1 MQDFEKLGAFY
12 LGKVYDVDERAR
24 RDEIVMYDSKDL
36 VTHAVCVGMTG
47 SGKTGLCVGL
57 IEEAAI
63 DGIPSIVIDPKGDL
77 SNLLL
82 TFPEL
87 RAADFRA
94 WVNAEDATKAG
105 LSVDEFAGKQAEAW
119 SKGLAEWGQSG
130 ERIGRLR
137 GAADFAIYTPGS
149 SAGIPVSVLRSFE
162 APPPALVEDRELFR
176 ERVSG
181 TVSSLLGL
189 LSIEADPLRSREH
202 ILLSTILTGEW
213 SAGRGVDL
221 AALIRLIQQPPTAR
235 IGVMDLETFFPAA
248 DRFALAMQMNS
259 LLAAP
264 GFEAWMEGEALDIGS
279 ILYTP
284 AGKPRV
290 AVFSIAHLN
299 DAERMFFVSLLFNQ
313 ILAWVRQQSGTT
325 SLRALVYMDEIA
337 GYFPP
342 VANPPSK
349 QAMLTLMKQAR
360 AFGVGMV
367 LATQNPVDL
376 DYKGLANAGT
386 WFLGRL
392 QTERDK
398 ARVLDGLEGAA
409 AAASAAFDRDACDR
423 ILSGLGSR
431 VFLMNNVHEDGPVVF
446 QTRWTMSYLRGPL
459 TRGQIKQLSG
469 HARGGAGSVG
479 GVGGASESTLASDA
493 AGGAPGVGA
502 PIPGPASRATPGL
515 GPTIASASGTSSVP
529 APVPAPE
536 MTRSPATTPAASRV
550 NISTAARV
558 GADRSR
564 PVLAPEIPQYFLPAR
579 VEGGVVYVPMVLGL
593 GKVFFSDS
601 KLGVEETETHSWLA
615 AFGGGPIAVDW
626 EHAERVDVW
635 ERDLDK
641 SPADGAAFE
650 SVPTDAAK
658 AKSYELWKKD
668 LAGELYRSAKLELLQ
683 SPSSGEVSKLGESE
697 KDFRLRLQQA
707 AREDRDAKAEQLR
720 RKYAPKM
727 TTLQERIRRAEQQ
740 LAVQEEQAKSAKM
753 QTAISFG
760 SAILSAFLGRKK
772 ISSGNVGRVGTVA
785 RGMTRQSKESSDVDR
800 AEDTVG
806 ALRVQLKDLEAQ
818 FQSDL
823 DAMVSKIDPL
833 TEELETIALKP
844 KKTNVTVPA
853 VVLCW
858 VPHVR
863 GAAGLEGAWR

>member
-12 LGKVYDVDERAR
+12 LGRVYDVDARAR
-24 RDEIVMYDSKDL
+24 REEIVMYDSKDL

-77 SNLLL
+77 TNLLL

-94 WVNAEDATKAG
+94 WVNVEDATKAG
-105 LSVDEFAGKQAEAW
+105 LSPDEFAAAQAAKW
-119 SKGLAEWGQSG
+119 SAGLAEWGQSG
-130 ERIGRLR
+130 ERIKKLR
-137 GAADFAIYTPGS
+137 DAADFAIYTPGS
-149 SAGIPVSVLRSFE
+149 SAGIPVSVLRSFD
-162 APPPALVEDRELFR
+162 APPPALLEDRELFR

-189 LSIEADPLRSREH
+189 MSIEADPLRSREH

-235 IGVMDLETFFPAA
+235 IGVMELETFFPAA

-264 GFEAWMEGEALDIGS
+264 GFEAWMEGEALDIAS

-313 ILAWVRQQSGTT
+313 ILAWVRSQSGTT

-349 QAMLTLMKQAR
+349 NAMLTLMKQAR

-367 LATQNPVDL
+367 LATQNPVDI

-409 AAASAAFDRDACDR
+409 AAASAAFDRDACDK

-446 QTRWTMSYLRGPL
+446 QTRWTLSYLRGPL
-459 TRGQIKQLSG
+459 TRGQIKQLNGS
-469 HARGGAGSVG
+469 RNGAGSG
-479 GVGGASESTLASDA
+479 TSPGAATNTPGAAPLGFGTPTSSSALATEGAFTPSTSSSSARDTRPGSMQGASP
-493 AGGAPGVGA
+493 APGMTPA
-502 PIPGPASRATPGL
+502 PASGPAP
-515 GPTIASASGTSSVP
+515 
-529 APVPAPE
+529 
-536 MTRSPATTPAASRV
+536 SRV
-550 NISTAARV
+550 NISTAAPV
-558 GADRSR
+558 GNDRSR

-579 VEGGVVYVPMVLGL
+579 STDSVVYVPMVLGL

-615 AFGGGPIAVDW
+615 AFGSGPIAIDW
-626 EHAERVDVW
+626 EHAERVDMW
-635 ERDLDK
+635 ESDLDK
-641 SPADGAAFE
+641 SPAGGASFE
-650 SVPTDAAK
+650 TVPTDAAK
-658 AKSYELWKKD
+658 AKSYEVWKKD
-668 LAGELYRSAKLELLQ
+668 LAAELYRSTKLELLQ
-683 SPSSGEVSKLGESE
+683 SPSSGEISKLGEGE
-697 KDFRLRLQQA
+697 KEFRLRLQQA

-720 RKYAPKM
+720 RKYAPRM
-727 TTLQERIRRAEQQ
+727 TTLQDRIRRAEQQ

-800 AEDTVG
+800 AEDTVE
-806 ALRVQLKDLEAQ
+806 ALRAQLKELETQ

-833 TEELETIALKP
+833 TEELETITLKP

-863 GAAGLEGAWR
+863 SEKGLEGVWR

>member
-1 MQDFEKLGAFY
+1 MQDYEKLGAFY
-12 LGKVYDVDERAR
+12 LGKAYDVDARAR
-24 RDEIVMYDSKDL
+24 REDLVMYDSKDL

-87 RAADFRA
+87 RASDFRA

-105 LSVDEFAGKQAEAW
+105 LSIDEFAGRQAEMWA
-119 SKGLAEWGQSG
+119 KGLAEWGQSG
-130 ERIGRLR
+130 ERIRKLR
-137 GAADFAIYTPGS
+137 EAADFAIYTPGS
-149 SAGIPVSVLRSFE
+149 SAGIPVSVLRSFD
-162 APPPALVEDRELFR
+162 APPPALLEDRELFR

-189 LSIEADPLRSREH
+189 MSIEADPLRSREH

-235 IGVMDLETFFPAA
+235 IGVMELETFFPAA

-264 GFEAWMEGEALDIGS
+264 GFEAWMEGEPLDVGS

-349 QAMLTLMKQAR
+349 NAMLTLMKQAR

-367 LATQNPVDL
+367 LATQNPVDI

-409 AAASAAFDRDACDR
+409 AAASAAIDREACDK

-431 VFLMNNVHEDGPVVF
+431 VFLMNNVHEDAPVVF
-446 QTRWTMSYLRGPL
+446 QTRWTLSYLRGPL

-469 HARGGAGSVG
+469 ASGAGGVTGSPG
-479 GVGGASESTLASDA
+479 GGSQ
-493 AGGAPGVGA
+493 GVGA
-502 PIPGPASRATPGL
+502 SAPAPTPSSTPASSLAAPSTSVRDAR
-515 GPTIASASGTSSVP
+515 SASVP
-529 APVPAPE
+529 GV
-536 MTRSPATTPAASRV
+536 SPASDVTRAPGATPAASRV
-550 NISTAARV
+550 NVSTPSPA

-615 AFGGGPIAVDW
+615 AFGHGPIAVDW
-626 EHAERVDVW
+626 EHAERVDLW
-635 ERDLDK
+635 ESDLDK
-641 SPADGAAFE
+641 SPAAGAAFE

-658 AKSYELWKKD
+658 SKSYELWKKD
-668 LAGELYRSAKLELLQ
+668 LAGELYRSAKLEILQ

-772 ISSGNVGRVGTVA
+772 ISGGNVGRVGTVA

-800 AEDTVG
+800 AEETVE
-806 ALRVQLKDLEAQ
+806 ALRAQLKDLETQ

-833 TEELETIALKP
+833 TEELETITLKP

-863 GAAGLEGAWR
+863 GAAGLAPAWR

>member
-12 LGKVYDVDERAR
+12 LGRVYDVDARAR
-24 RDEIVMYDSKDL
+24 RDEVVMYDSKDL

-77 SNLLL
+77 TNLLL

-87 RAADFRA
+87 RAADFRP
-94 WVNAEDATKAG
+94 WVNVEDATKAG
-105 LSVDEFAGKQAEAW
+105 LSPDEFAAKQAEMW
-119 SKGLAEWGQSG
+119 GKGLADWGQSG
-130 ERIGRLR
+130 ERIKKLR
-137 GAADFAIYTPGS
+137 DAADFAIYTPGS
-149 SAGIPVSVLRSFE
+149 SAGIPVSVLRSFD
-162 APPPALVEDRELFR
+162 APPPALLEDRELFR

-235 IGVMDLETFFPAA
+235 IGVMELETFFPAA
-248 DRFALAMQMNS
+248 DRFALAMQINS

-264 GFEAWMEGEALDIGS
+264 GFEAWMEGEALDIAS

-313 ILAWVRQQSGTT
+313 ILAWVRSQSGTT

-349 QAMLTLMKQAR
+349 NAMLTLMKQAR

-367 LATQNPVDL
+367 LATQNPVDI

-409 AAASAAFDRDACDR
+409 AAASAAFDRAACDK

-431 VFLMNNVHEDGPVVF
+431 VFLMNNVHEDSPVVL
-446 QTRWTMSYLRGPL
+446 QTRWTLSYLRGPL
-459 TRGQIKQLSG
+459 TRAQIKQLSG
-469 HARGGAGSVG
+469 GSGGARGGA
-479 GVGGASESTLASDA
+479 DA
-493 AGGAPGVGA
+493 PAAATGIGAPTATSA
-502 PIPGPASRATPGL
+502 PAIAPAAMPERV
-515 GPTIASASGTSSVP
+515 SSP
-529 APVPAPE
+529 AP
-536 MTRSPATTPAASRV
+536 SRV
-550 NISTAARV
+550 NISTPSPV
-558 GADRSR
+558 GNDRSR

-579 VEGGVVYVPMVLGL
+579 STDSVVYVPMVLGL

-615 AFGGGPIAVDW
+615 AFGSGPIAVDW
-626 EHAERVDVW
+626 EHAERVDMW
-635 ERDLDK
+635 ENDLDK
-641 SPADGAAFE
+641 SPAGGASFE

-658 AKSYELWKKD
+658 AKSYEVWKKD
-668 LAGELYRSAKLELLQ
+668 LAAELYRSTKLELLQ
-683 SPSSGEVSKLGESE
+683 SPSSGEISKLGEGE
-697 KDFRLRLQQA
+697 KEFRLRLQQV

-720 RKYAPKM
+720 RKYAPRM
-727 TTLQERIRRAEQQ
+727 TTLQDRIRRAEQQ

-800 AEDTVG
+800 AEENVE
-806 ALRVQLKDLEAQ
+806 ALRAQLKELETQ

-823 DAMVSKIDPL
+823 DAMSSKIDPL
-833 TEELETIALKP
+833 TEELETITLKP

-863 GAAGLEGAWR
+863 SERGLEGVWR

>member
-12 LGKVYDVDERAR
+12 LGKVYDVDARAR
-24 RDEIVMYDSKDL
+24 RDEVVMYDSKDL

-77 SNLLL
+77 TNLLL

-94 WVNAEDATKAG
+94 WVNVEDATKAG
-105 LSVDEFAGKQAEAW
+105 LSPDEFAAKQAEIWA
-119 SKGLAEWGQSG
+119 KGLADWGQSG
-130 ERIGRLR
+130 ERIKKLR
-137 GAADFAIYTPGS
+137 DAADFAIYTPGS
-149 SAGIPVSVLRSFE
+149 SAGIPVSVLRSFD
-162 APPPALVEDRELFR
+162 APPPALLEDRELFR

-235 IGVMDLETFFPAA
+235 IGVMEIETFFPAA
-248 DRFALAMQMNS
+248 ERFGLAMQMNS

-264 GFEAWMEGEALDIGS
+264 GFEAWTEGEALDIAS
-279 ILYTP
+279 ILHTR

-313 ILAWVRQQSGTT
+313 ILAWVRSQSGTT

-349 QAMLTLMKQAR
+349 NAMLTLMKQAR

-367 LATQNPVDL
+367 LATQNPVDI

-409 AAASAAFDRDACDR
+409 AAASAAFDRESCDR

-431 VFLMNNVHEDGPVVF
+431 VFLMNNVHEEGPVVF
-446 QTRWTMSYLRGPL
+446 QTRWTLSYLRGPL

-469 HARGGAGSVG
+469 AAS
-479 GVGGASESTLASDA
+479 GASTSGATPLGFGVTTSASAPAPPIASTTE
-493 AGGAPGVGA
+493 
-502 PIPGPASRATPGL
+502 RATP
-515 GPTIASASGTSSVP
+515 
-529 APVPAPE
+529 APDE
-536 MTRSPATTPAASRV
+536 TRLPATTPPPSRV
-550 NISTAARV
+550 NISTPSPI
-558 GADRSR
+558 GHDRSR
-564 PVLAPEIPQYFLPAR
+564 PVLAPEIPQYFLPSR
-579 VEGGVVYVPMVLGL
+579 VESGVVYVPMVLGL
-593 GKVFFSDS
+593 GKVFFSDG
-601 KLGVEETETHSWLA
+601 KLGVEQTETHSWLA
-615 AFGGGPIAVDW
+615 AFGAGPIAIDW
-626 EHAERVDVW
+626 EHAERVDMW
-635 ERDLDK
+635 ESDLDK
-641 SPADGAAFE
+641 SPAVAAAFE
-650 SVPTDAAK
+650 PVPTDAAK
-658 AKSYELWKKD
+658 AKSYEAWKKD
-668 LAGELYRSAKLELLQ
+668 LAAELYRSAKLELLQ
-683 SPSSGEVSKLGESE
+683 SPSSGEVSNLGEGE
-697 KDFRLRLQQA
+697 KEFRLRLQQA

-785 RGMTRQSKESSDVDR
+785 RGMTRQSKESSDVER
-800 AEDTVG
+800 AEETIE
-806 ALRVQLKDLEAQ
+806 ALRAQLKELETQ
-818 FQSDL
+818 FQGDL

-833 TEELETIALKP
+833 TEELETITLKP
-844 KKTNVTVPA
+844 KKSNVAVPA

-863 GAAGLEGAWR
+863 SEKGLEGVWR

>member
-1 MQDFEKLGAFY
+1 MQDYEKLGAFY
-12 LGKVYDVDERAR
+12 LGRVYDVDARAR
-24 RDEIVMYDSKDL
+24 RDEVVMYDSKDL

-77 SNLLL
+77 TNLLL

-87 RAADFRA
+87 RAADFRP
-94 WVNAEDATKAG
+94 WVDVEDATKAG
-105 LSVDEFAGKQAEAW
+105 LSPDEFAAKQAEMW
-119 SKGLAEWGQSG
+119 GEGLADWGQSG
-130 ERIGRLR
+130 ERIKKLR
-137 GAADFAIYTPGS
+137 DAADFAIYTPGS
-149 SAGIPVSVLRSFE
+149 SAGIPVSVLRSFD
-162 APPPALVEDRELFR
+162 APPPALLEDRELFR

-235 IGVMDLETFFPAA
+235 IGVMELETFFPAA

-264 GFEAWMEGEALDIGS
+264 GFEAWMEGEALDVGS

-313 ILAWVRQQSGTT
+313 ILAWVRSQSGTT

-349 QAMLTLMKQAR
+349 NAMLTLMKQAR

-367 LATQNPVDL
+367 LATQNPVDI

-409 AAASAAFDRDACDR
+409 AAASAAFDRAACDK

-431 VFLMNNVHEDGPVVF
+431 VFLMNNVHEDSPVVL
-446 QTRWTMSYLRGPL
+446 QTRWTLSYLRGPL

-469 HARGGAGSVG
+469 GSGGTSGGARGGAGDP
-479 GVGGASESTLASDA
+479 TA
-493 AGGAPGVGA
+493 ATGVGA
-502 PIPGPASRATPGL
+502 PTAT
-515 GPTIASASGTSSVP
+515 SA
-529 APVPAPE
+529 
-536 MTRSPATTPAASRV
+536 PAAMPERVSSPSPSRV
-550 NISTAARV
+550 NISTPSPI
-558 GADRSR
+558 GNDRSR

-579 VEGGVVYVPMVLGL
+579 SDAHATDSVVYVPMVLGL

-615 AFGGGPIAVDW
+615 AFGSGPIAVAW
-626 EHAERVDVW
+626 EHAERVDMW
-635 ERDLDK
+635 ESDLDK
-641 SPADGAAFE
+641 SPAGGASFE

-658 AKSYELWKKD
+658 AKSYEVWKKD
-668 LAGELYRSAKLELLQ
+668 LAAELYRSAKLELLQ

-697 KDFRLRLQQA
+697 KEFRLRLQQA

-720 RKYAPKM
+720 RKYAPRM
-727 TTLQERIRRAEQQ
+727 TTLQDRIRRAEQQ

-800 AEDTVG
+800 AEENVE
-806 ALRVQLKDLEAQ
+806 ALRAQLKELETL

-823 DAMVSKIDPL
+823 DAMSSKIDPL
-833 TEELETIALKP
+833 TEALETITLKP

-863 GAAGLEGAWR
+863 GAAGLEGVWR

>member
-12 LGKVYDVDERAR
+12 LGRVYDVDARAR
-24 RDEIVMYDSKDL
+24 RDEVVMYDSKDL

-77 SNLLL
+77 TNLLL

-87 RAADFRA
+87 RAADFRP
-94 WVNAEDATKAG
+94 WVNVEDATKAG
-105 LSVDEFAGKQAEAW
+105 LSPDEFAAKQAEMWAR
-119 SKGLAEWGQSG
+119 GLADWGQSG
-130 ERIGRLR
+130 ERIRKLR
-137 GAADFAIYTPGS
+137 DAAEFAIYTPGS
-149 SAGIPVSVLRSFE
+149 SAGIPVSVLRSFD
-162 APPPALVEDRELFR
+162 APPPALLEDRELFR

-213 SAGRGVDL
+213 GAGRGVDL

-235 IGVMDLETFFPAA
+235 IGVMELETFFPAA
-248 DRFALAMQMNS
+248 DRFALAMQINS

-264 GFEAWMEGEALDIGS
+264 GFEAWMEGEALDIAS

-313 ILAWVRQQSGTT
+313 ILAWVRSQSGTT

-349 QAMLTLMKQAR
+349 NAMLTLMKQAR

-367 LATQNPVDL
+367 LATQNPVDI

-409 AAASAAFDRDACDR
+409 AAASAAFDRESCDK

-431 VFLMNNVHEDGPVVF
+431 VFLMNNVHEDAPVVL
-446 QTRWTMSYLRGPL
+446 QTRWTLSYLRGPL
-459 TRGQIKQLSG
+459 TRAQIKQLSG
-469 HARGGAGSVG
+469 GSGGARGGAGAPTAATE
-479 GVGGASESTLASDA
+479 GVGSPA
-493 AGGAPGVGA
+493 A
-502 PIPGPASRATPGL
+502 
-515 GPTIASASGTSSVP
+515 ASAP
-529 APVPAPE
+529 AVAPSAMPE
-536 MTRSPATTPAASRV
+536 RSPAPSRV
-550 NISTAARV
+550 NISTPAPV
-558 GADRSR
+558 GNDRSR

-579 VEGGVVYVPMVLGL
+579 SDAHAGGGVVYVPMVLGL

-615 AFGGGPIAVDW
+615 AFGSGPIAIDW
-626 EHAERVDVW
+626 EHAERVDMW
-635 ERDLDK
+635 ESDLDK
-641 SPADGAAFE
+641 SPAGVAAFE
-650 SVPTDAAK
+650 PVPTDAAK
-658 AKSYELWKKD
+658 AKSYEVWKKD
-668 LAGELYRSAKLELLQ
+668 LAAELYRSAKLELLQ

-697 KDFRLRLQQA
+697 KEFRLRLQQA

-727 TTLQERIRRAEQQ
+727 TTLQDRIRRAEQQ

-800 AEDTVG
+800 AEENVE
-806 ALRVQLKDLEAQ
+806 ALRALLNELETQ
-818 FQSDL
+818 FQADL
-823 DAMVSKIDPL
+823 DAMSSKIDPL
-833 TEELETIALKP
+833 TEELETITLKP

-863 GAAGLEGAWR
+863 SENGLEGVWR

>member
-1 MQDFEKLGAFY
+1 MQDYEKLGAFY
-12 LGKVYDVDERAR
+12 LGKVYDVEARAR
-24 RDEIVMYDSKDL
+24 RDELVMYDSKDL

-77 SNLLL
+77 TNLLL

-87 RAADFRA
+87 RASDFRA
-94 WVNAEDATKAG
+94 WVNPEDATKAG
-105 LSVDEFAGKQAEAW
+105 LSIDEFAGRQADMWA
-119 SKGLAEWGQSG
+119 KGLAEWGQSG
-130 ERIGRLR
+130 ERIRKLR
-137 GAADFAIYTPGS
+137 EAAEFAIYTPGS
-149 SAGIPVSVLRSFE
+149 NAGIPVSVLRSFE
-162 APPPALVEDRELFR
+162 APPPALLDDRELFR

-213 SAGRGVDL
+213 GAGRSVDL
-221 AALIRLIQQPPTAR
+221 AALIRLIQQPGAAR
-235 IGVMDLETFFPAA
+235 IGVMELETFFPAA

-264 GFEAWMEGEALDIGS
+264 GFAAWMEGRPLDIGA
-279 ILYTP
+279 ILHTP
-284 AGKPRV
+284 AGRPRV

-299 DAERMFFVSLLFNQ
+299 DAERMFFVSRLFNQ
-313 ILAWVRQQSGTT
+313 ILGWVREQSGTT

-349 QAMLTLMKQAR
+349 YAMLTLMKQAR

-367 LATQNPVDL
+367 LATQNPVDI

-409 AAASAAFDRDACDR
+409 TTAGAAFDRAACDK

-431 VFLMNNVHEDGPVVF
+431 VFLMNNVHEDAPVVF
-446 QTRWTMSYLRGPL
+446 QTRWTLSYLRGPL
-459 TRGQIKQLSG
+459 TRAQIKTLC
-469 HARGGAGSVG
+469 GASIGACPG
-479 GVGGASESTLASDA
+479 EAPLGVGVPA
-493 AGGAPGVGA
+493 APSAPGTS
-502 PIPGPASRATPGL
+502 PAATPGR
-515 GPTIASASGTSSVP
+515 AS
-529 APVPAPE
+529 
-536 MTRSPATTPAASRV
+536 SPATDMDRAPTPTPAPARV
-550 NISTAARV
+550 SISTPSPV
-558 GADRSR
+558 GTDRSR

-579 VEGGVVYVPMVLGL
+579 SEARPGGGVVYVPMVLGL
-593 GKVFFSDS
+593 GKVYFSDGR
-601 KLGVEETETHSWLA
+601 LGVEETETHSWLA
-615 AFGGGPIAVDW
+615 AFGGGPISIDW
-626 EHAERVDVW
+626 EHAERVDLW
-635 ERDLDK
+635 ESDLDK
-641 SPADGAAFE
+641 SPADPAAFE
-650 SVPTDAAK
+650 PVPTDAAK
-658 AKSYELWKKD
+658 AKSYEVWKKD
-668 LAGELYRSAKLELLQ
+668 LAAELYRSAKLELLR
-683 SPSSGEVSKLGESE
+683 SPSSGEVSRPGESE
-697 KDFRLRLQQA
+697 KQFRLRLQLA

-720 RKYAPKM
+720 RKYAPRM
-727 TTLQERIRRAEQQ
+727 TTLQDRIRRAEQQ
-740 LAVQEEQAKSAKM
+740 LAVQEEQAKNAKM

-772 ISSGNVGRVGTVA
+772 LGSGNVGRVGAVA
-785 RGMTRQSKESSDVDR
+785 RGMSRQSKESSDVER
-800 AEDTVG
+800 AEENVE
-806 ALRVQLKDLEAQ
+806 ALRAQLKELETQ

-823 DAMVSKIDPL
+823 DAMSSKIDPL
-833 TEELETIALKP
+833 TEELETVTLRP
-844 KKTNVTVPA
+844 KRTNVTVPA

-863 GAAGLEGAWR
+863 SEKGLEGVWR

>member
-1 MQDFEKLGAFY
+1 MQDYEKLGAFY
-12 LGKVYDVDERAR
+12 LGKVYDVEARAR
-24 RDEIVMYDSKDL
+24 RDELVMYDSKDL

-77 SNLLL
+77 TNLLL

-87 RAADFRA
+87 RASDFRA
-94 WVNAEDATKAG
+94 WVNPEDATKAG
-105 LSVDEFAGKQAEAW
+105 LSIDEFAGKQADMWAT
-119 SKGLAEWGQSG
+119 GLAEWGQSG
-130 ERIGRLR
+130 ERIRKLR
-137 GAADFAIYTPGS
+137 GAAEFAIYTPGS
-149 SAGIPVSVLRSFE
+149 NAGIPVSVLRSFD
-162 APPPALVEDRELFR
+162 APPAALLEDRELFR

-213 SAGRGVDL
+213 GAGRSVDL
-221 AALIRLIQQPPTAR
+221 AALIRLIQQPGVAR
-235 IGVMDLETFFPAA
+235 IGVMELETFFPAA
-248 DRFALAMQMNS
+248 DRFALAMQMNA

-264 GFEAWMEGEALDIGS
+264 GFAAWMEGRPLDIGA
-279 ILYTP
+279 ILHTP
-284 AGKPRV
+284 AGRPRV

-313 ILAWVRQQSGTT
+313 ILGWVREQSGTT

-349 QAMLTLMKQAR
+349 NAMLTLMKQAR

-367 LATQNPVDL
+367 LATQNPVDI

-409 AAASAAFDRDACDR
+409 TAASAAFDRAACDK

-431 VFLMNNVHEDGPVVF
+431 VFLMNNVHEDAPVVF
-446 QTRWTMSYLRGPL
+446 QTRWTLSYLRGPL
-459 TRGQIKQLSG
+459 TRAQIRALCG
-469 HARGGAGSVG
+469 APIGAGTG
-479 GVGGASESTLASDA
+479 EAP
-493 AGGAPGVGA
+493 PGVGVPSA
-502 PIPGPASRATPGL
+502 PSTATTPPAATPERASPPAAGTERGPAST
-515 GPTIASASGTSSVP
+515 P
-529 APVPAPE
+529 APA
-536 MTRSPATTPAASRV
+536 RV
-550 NISTAARV
+550 SISTPSPG

-564 PVLAPEIPQYFLPAR
+564 PVLSPEIPQYFLPAR
-579 VEGGVVYVPMVLGL
+579 SGAHAGGGVVYVPMVLGL

-615 AFGGGPIAVDW
+615 AFGGGPISIDW
-626 EHAERVDVW
+626 EHAERVDLW
-635 ERDLDK
+635 ESDLGT
-641 SPADGAAFE
+641 SPAGEAAFE
-650 SVPTDAAK
+650 PVPTDAAK
-658 AKSYELWKKD
+658 AKSYEVWKKD
-668 LAGELYRSAKLELLQ
+668 LAAELYRSAKLELLR
-683 SPSSGEVSKLGESE
+683 SPSSGEVSRLGESE
-697 KDFRLRLQQA
+697 KQFRLRLQLA

-720 RKYAPKM
+720 RKYAPRM
-727 TTLQERIRRAEQQ
+727 TTLQDRIRRAEQQ
-740 LAVQEEQAKSAKM
+740 LAVQEEQAKNAKM

-772 ISSGNVGRVGTVA
+772 LGSGNVGRVGAVA
-785 RGMTRQSKESSDVDR
+785 RGMSRQSKESSDVER
-800 AEDTVG
+800 AEENIA
-806 ALRVQLKDLEAQ
+806 ALRAQLGELETQ
-818 FQSDL
+818 FQRDL
-823 DAMVSKIDPL
+823 DAMSSKIDPL
-833 TEELETIALKP
+833 TEELETITLRP
-844 KKTNVTVPA
+844 KRTNVTVPA

-863 GAAGLEGAWR
+863 SEKGLEGVWR

>member
-12 LGKVYDVDERAR
+12 LGKVYDVDAR
-24 RDEIVMYDSKDL
+24 TRCDDLVMYDSKDL

-87 RAADFRA
+87 RASDFRA
-94 WVNAEDATKAG
+94 WVNTEDATKAG
-105 LSVDEFAGKQAEAW
+105 LSPDEFAGKQAAMW
-119 SKGLAEWGQSG
+119 AKGLEEWGQSG
-130 ERIGRLR
+130 ERIRKLR
-137 GAADFAIYTPGS
+137 EAADFAIYTPGS
-149 SAGIPVSVLRSFE
+149 SAGIPVSVLRSFD
-162 APPPALVEDRELFR
+162 APPPALLEDRELFR

-189 LSIEADPLRSREH
+189 LSIDADPLRSREH
-202 ILLSTILTGEW
+202 ILLSTILAGEW
-213 SAGRGVDL
+213 SAGRGVEL
-221 AALIRLIQQPPTAR
+221 ATLIRMIQQPPVAR
-235 IGVMDLETFFPAA
+235 IGVMELETFFPAT

-264 GFEAWMEGEALDIGS
+264 GFEAWMEGEPLDVGS
-279 ILYTP
+279 ILYSP

-342 VANPPSK
+342 VSNPPSK
-349 QAMLTLMKQAR
+349 NAMLTLMKQAR
-360 AFGVGMV
+360 AFGVGIV
-367 LATQNPVDL
+367 LATQNPVDI

-409 AAASAAFDRDACDR
+409 AAASATFDRDACDK

-446 QTRWTMSYLRGPL
+446 QTRWTLSYLRGPL

-469 HARGGAGSVG
+469 ASGAGTSG
-479 GVGGASESTLASDA
+479 
-493 AGGAPGVGA
+493 
-502 PIPGPASRATPGL
+502 ATPL
-515 GPTIASASGTSSVP
+515 GIGVTTSASTP
-529 APVPAPE
+529 APATASTPERASPAPDE
-536 MTRSPATTPAASRV
+536 TRLPVTTPPVSRV
-550 NISTAARV
+550 NISTASSAG
-558 GADRSR
+558 GAHSR

-601 KLGVEETETHSWLA
+601 KLSVEETETHSWLA
-615 AFGGGPIAVDW
+615 AFGHGPIAVDW

-635 ERDLDK
+635 ESDLDK
-641 SPADGAAFE
+641 SPANGAAFE

-658 AKSYELWKKD
+658 AKSYEMWKKD
-668 LAGELYRSAKLELLQ
+668 LAGELYRSAKLEILQ
-683 SPSSGEVSKLGESE
+683 SPSSGETSKLGESE

-800 AEDTVG
+800 AEDTVE
-806 ALRVQLKDLEAQ
+806 ALRVQLKDLETQ
-818 FQSDL
+818 FQNDL

-833 TEELETIALKP
+833 TEELETITLKP

-863 GAAGLEGAWR
+863 GAEGLEGAWR